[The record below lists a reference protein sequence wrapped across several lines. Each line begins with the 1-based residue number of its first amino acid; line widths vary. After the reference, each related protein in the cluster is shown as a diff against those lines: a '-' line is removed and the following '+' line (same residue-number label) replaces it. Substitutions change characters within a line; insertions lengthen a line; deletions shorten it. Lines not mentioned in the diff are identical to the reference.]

1 MKETKKFSTD
11 FLNEIYVTDYN
22 GFEAIYVTDYN
33 GFKAIFKNFAKI
45 LYVCWSDFCLISK
58 RLIFAI
64 LKLLFTRY
72 SIFFSFWEH
81 F

>member
-1 MKETKKFSTD
+1 VKENKKFSTD

-45 LYVCWSDFCLISK
+45 LYVC
-58 RLIFAI
+58 
-64 LKLLFTRY
+64 
-72 SIFFSFWEH
+72 
-81 F
+81 